1 MTRNEINTYQK
12 SSIERA
18 TFPTAQYLEFIR
30 QQLIVATAD
39 MSGAT
44 KGQLMA
50 WLENAQFD
58 TDTFKRKKPRIM
70 DEITGKMIT
79 LDNPP
84 IPGKQ
89 SRAKGSS
96 VALVSPVEFSTA
108 SWRRAVLALDDHQKA
123 WLLWNYSENISF
135 EFQVSITQW
144 AWAEFREQ
152 LGAKKVAGK
161 TMERLKKLIWLAAQD
176 VKAQLAG
183 KDVYQHQ
190 DLAALCGVKA
200 DNWCHNYADYWRGMC
215 AIYKRLDGDSLL
227 CAVRTRSQQKA
238 TFSQQGIAKVN

>member
-1 MTRNEINTYQK
+1 MNTQ
-12 SSIERA
+12 
-18 TFPTAQYLEFIR
+18 FLEYVR
-30 QQLIVATAD
+30 QQLMVATAD
-39 MSGAT
+39 LSGAT

-58 TDTFKRKKPRIM
+58 TGTFKRKKPRVL
-70 DEITGKMIT
+70 DEVTGEMIT

-89 SRAKGSS
+89 SHAKGSHIP
-96 VALVSPVEFSTA
+96 LVQPVEYSSA
-108 SWRRAVLALDDHQKA
+108 SWRRALMSLEEHQKA
-123 WLLWNYSENISF
+123 WLLWNYSENVRWCY
-135 EFQVSITQW
+135 QVEITQW

-176 VKAQLAG
+176 VKAELAG
-183 KDVYQHQ
+183 KGVYQHQ
-190 DLAALCGVKA
+190 DLAALCGVKP
-200 DNWCHNYADYWRGMC
+200 DNWCHNYADYWRAMC
-215 AIYKRLDGDSLL
+215 AIFKRLDGDSLL
-227 CAVRTRSQQKA
+227 CTVRTRSQQKA